1 MTYYARN
8 LVLQHAL
15 NLAGTYGVNPAGIL
29 EYCGISEQ
37 TAWQPGGFVPTEKII
52 EVVERCAAMSRRND
66 FGLHWGGRADYR
78 TFGTLGIAIG
88 HHRIIGRALGAVGE
102 YMMKL
107 NVGHQLSLKRDDRIA
122 TVEMKILAP
131 TSMDPRHYTEGMSL
145 LLIRFANLL
154 TGGEWAPQVVR
165 FKHARMAG
173 LHAYEKAFG
182 CPVQFN
188 QSSNSADAL
197 RSDFEKRFDFEASP
211 VHAMMRALI
220 EGQGERNRKQS
231 SLPEKVAIILPQLLP
246 GGNATTSRVASLLN
260 MSPRTFQRRLAEE
273 GASFKQIVADVR
285 ENILRRQ
292 VAAGSVTGDQLASTL
307 GFSEASAASRFIRQK
322 LGRTTRELVL
332 ETRMS
337 RTDLAG

>member
-15 NLAGTYGVNPAGIL
+15 NLAGSYGVNPAGIL

-37 TAWQPGGFVPTEKII
+37 TAFQPDGFVATEKLID
-52 EVVERCAAMSRRND
+52 VVERCAAMSRRND
-66 FGLHWGGRADYR
+66 FGLNWGGRADYR
-78 TFGTLGIAIG
+78 TFGMLGIAIG
-88 HHRIIGRALGAVGE
+88 HHRTIGRALGAVGE
-102 YMMKL
+102 YLMKL
-107 NVGHQLSLKRDDRIA
+107 NMGHQLSLKRDDRIA

-145 LLIRFANLL
+145 LLIRFAGLL
-154 TGGEWAPQVVR
+154 SGGECSPQV
-165 FKHARMAG
+165 
-173 LHAYEKAFG
+173 YEKAFG
-182 CPVQFN
+182 CPVLFN
-188 QSSNSADAL
+188 QPATAADAL

-220 EGQGERNRKQS
+220 EGHGEQGHRQS
-231 SLPEKVAIILPQLLP
+231 SLPEKVAIIVPQLLP
-246 GGNATTSRVASLLN
+246 GGNATTSRVAALLN
-260 MSPRTFQRRLAEE
+260 MSSRTFQRRLAEE

-332 ETRMS
+332 ETRMA
-337 RTDLAG
+337 RTGMAG